1 MDDYEA
7 RCLSIINR
15 DKPKRGRPALPDSE
29 RRRNTINVRFDDATW
44 RDLEKAAAVAGRSL
58 SGEIQR
64 RLVEHEQM
72 RETIVLARAI
82 IDGWEN

>member
-1 MDDYEA
+1 M
-7 RCLSIINR
+7 
-15 DKPKRGRPALPDSE
+15 LPDSK

-44 RDLEKAAAVAGRSL
+44 RDLDQAAAFAGRSL
-58 SGEIQR
+58 AAEIRR
-64 RLVEHEQM
+64 RLIGHEQM